1 MTREIGEVFEI
12 DGVEVKVKEVEKEH
26 LNCTNCYC
34 FGKRRCVD
42 EGECF
47 PKWRKDKKRV
57 IFVEVK
63 E

>member
-12 DGVEVKVKEVEKEH
+12 EAIKLKVKKVSKEH
-26 LNCTNCYC
+26 INCEMCHC
-34 FGKRRCVD
+34 FRKSSCMDV
-42 EGECF
+42 GECF